1 MQVLPVE
8 RSVEVWKKTFCNI
21 TPGFSKYLN
30 CGILRTVNIWGK
42 VLLEKMIT
50 VEWSLTVD
58 NDVSCHV
65 TLRDF

>member
-30 CGILRTVNIWGK
+30 CGILRIVNIWGK

-50 VEWSLTVD
+50 LE
-58 NDVSCHV
+58 
-65 TLRDF
+65 